1 MPTRVL
7 GLSVRMAILVVFAIF
22 FVAPILWL
30 VLAPTKSDHAL
41 ILDSPFTFGSFHQ
54 VALAWKHLDH
64 FSNHVYRHWIINS
77 LVYSCDGDRDHARR
91 RHPSRVRARARA
103 DSRAAS

>member
-7 GLSVRMAILVVFAIF
+7 GLSLRMAILVLFAIF

-30 VLAPTKSDHAL
+30 FLAPTKSDHAL

-64 FSNHVYRHWIINS
+64 FSNHVYRQWIINS
-77 LVYSCDGDRDHARR
+77 LVFSATATAITLVVGIPAGYGLAL
-91 RHPSRVRARARA
+91 V
-103 DSRAAS
+103 